1 MRVTGTL
8 ILVALATAS
17 CADVVA
23 PRAEIAY
30 ALESI
35 DGESLPV
42 VLLTDYDVAVSVV
55 SDVVTLRDDS
65 TFVEIAK
72 FHGVSKDRALA
83 VTDSVTGTYSI
94 AGTTLYLLLAGG
106 KASQMRIGGDSL
118 TQDFGR
124 LLVYRR
130 R

>member
-1 MRVTGTL
+1 MRASITAMIG
-8 ILVALATAS
+8 ALAIAACS
-17 CADVVA
+17 DVVA
-23 PRAEIAY
+23 PRAEFEY
-30 ALESI
+30 TLESI
-35 DGESLPV
+35 DGAPLPV

-65 TFVEIAK
+65 TFVEIAR
-72 FHGVSKDRALA
+72 FHGVAEDRDLS

-94 AGTTLYLLLAGG
+94 AGNTLYLLLAGG
-106 KASQMRIGGDSL
+106 ESSQMRIGGDSL

-124 LLVYRR
+124 LLIYRR